1 MFNTYNRGDQNLA
14 NIFWW
19 GTDPSSLYS
28 LYHSS
33 AIASGFNWGH
43 YTNTE
48 VDKLLEQGQQVSDLK
63 ARVPLYQKAQTL
75 IMDDA
80 PAIPIWG
87 KRVMIGA
94 KKGVQGV
101 LWSQNVYP
109 MFYNAT
115 LA

>member
-1 MFNTYNRGDQNLA
+1 
-14 NIFWW
+14 
-19 GTDPSSLYS
+19 
-28 LYHSS
+28 
-33 AIASGFNWGH
+33 
-43 YTNTE
+43 
-48 VDKLLEQGQQVSDLK
+48 
-63 ARVPLYQKAQTL
+63 
-75 IMDDA
+75 MDDA

-109 MFYNAT
+109 MFYNAS